1 MFSGIV
7 PVVKAYIVDAFDAEE
22 VPKVLAYS
30 GSATQVVSQVQ
41 MPGCTGGRGLLRL
54 GEAAGTM
61 APLGLA
67 IWTSAE

>member
-30 GSATQVVSQVQ
+30 G
-41 MPGCTGGRGLLRL
+41 
-54 GEAAGTM
+54 
-61 APLGLA
+61 LA
-67 IWTSAE
+67 K